1 MKVKIR
7 LLKPFS
13 NTIGKSEI
21 LLDFNGSTLESLFK
35 VLIERYPKLK
45 EEFYTNKNEL
55 TEYLSVFVNDKPI
68 SSLRGINTK
77 LKDGDELLFFVPI
90 SGG

>member
-1 MKVKIR
+1 MKITIR

-13 NTIGKSEI
+13 DSIGKKE
-21 LLDFNGSTLESLFK
+21 LKMDFNGSTLIDLLEILVDK
-35 VLIERYPKLK
+35 YPKLK
-45 EEFYTNKNEL
+45 ENFYTKNNNL

-68 SSLRGINTK
+68 SA
-77 LKDGDELLFFVPI
+77 LKGTETELKNGDEILFFMPV